1 MSPRLSWSLIDC
13 NIMIR
18 RYINSVLN
26 IVAAVAVLTAFA
38 PMLSW
43 SRLEGVPVP
52 NHFDIHGVVDG
63 VGDRGILLVVA
74 LVGLGVYIL
83 TLLAQIFPN
92 IVNLPVPAR
101 KAGIANDAKRDL
113 AAQLGLLLSLL
124 FSFCTNSTLS
134 VAAGKTQ
141 TLNMWFIWGM
151 IALVLVCIGAALFRI
166 YRR

>member
-1 MSPRLSWSLIDC
+1 
-13 NIMIR
+13 MIR
-18 RYINSVLN
+18 RYINLSLN
-26 IVAAVAVLTAFA
+26 IVATVAMLTAFL

-74 LVGLGVYIL
+74 LVGLGVYVL
-83 TLLAQIFPN
+83 MLLAQIFPN

-124 FSFCTNSTLS
+124 FSFCANSTLS

>member
-1 MSPRLSWSLIDC
+1 MAMLSGFL
-13 NIMIR
+13 
-18 RYINSVLN
+18 
-26 IVAAVAVLTAFA
+26 

-124 FSFCTNSTLS
+124 FSFCANSTLS

-151 IALVLVCIGAALFRI
+151 IALALVCIGAALFRI

>member
-1 MSPRLSWSLIDC
+1 M
-13 NIMIR
+13 
-18 RYINSVLN
+18 
-26 IVAAVAVLTAFA
+26 A
-38 PMLSW
+38 MLSGFLPMRSW
-43 SRLEGVPVP
+43 ERLEGVPVP

-124 FSFCTNSTLS
+124 FSFCANSTLS

-141 TLNMWFIWGM
+141 TLNMWFIWGV
-151 IALVLVCIGAALFRI
+151 IALALVCIGAALFRI

>member
-1 MSPRLSWSLIDC
+1 
-13 NIMIR
+13 MIR

-52 NHFDIHGVVDG
+52 NHFDIHGVVDR
-63 VGDRGILLVVA
+63 VGDRSILLVVA

-92 IVNLPVPAR
+92 IVNLPIPAR

>member
-1 MSPRLSWSLIDC
+1 MAMISGFLPMRSWE
-13 NIMIR
+13 
-18 RYINSVLN
+18 
-26 IVAAVAVLTAFA
+26 
-38 PMLSW
+38 
-43 SRLEGVPVP
+43 RLEGVPVP

-74 LVGLGVYIL
+74 LVGLGVYVL
-83 TLLAQIFPN
+83 MLLAQIFPN

-124 FSFCTNSTLS
+124 FSFCANSTLS